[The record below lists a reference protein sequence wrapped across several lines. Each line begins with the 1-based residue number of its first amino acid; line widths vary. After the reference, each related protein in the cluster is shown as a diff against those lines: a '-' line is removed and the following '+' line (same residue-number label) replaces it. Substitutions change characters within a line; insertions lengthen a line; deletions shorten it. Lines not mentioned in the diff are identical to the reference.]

1 MVQASGAEAGLH
13 AAEHETDG
21 RDEPSRGGV
30 RAVERAVRIL
40 RAFTPERPWLTL
52 AEIAEA
58 AVVDKAT
65 ARRMLLTLIGMDL
78 VEQEPIGQ
86 RYALGLGVVALGA
99 SVPVTVDLRNVAA
112 PHLAGLARETR
123 AMAFLSI
130 LREDGAMCIERS
142 HGNPPV
148 DVRIWNVGESL
159 PVNRGAAPRLL
170 LAHLAAEERARRL
183 ARPLGAATAHTLT
196 APAALEADGALIRE
210 RGWAVAVDDIVEG
223 VSALAAPVRDA
234 RGRVAAA
241 VSVSGLTPQLIG
253 QDGQPLTDALT
264 RVRTA
269 AAEISRQL
277 QDMHWAR

>member
-112 PHLAGLARETR
+112 PHLARCSPPTASSASTTR
-123 AMAFLSI
+123 SST
-130 LREDGAMCIERS
+130 CSSTTS
-142 HGNPPV
+142 HQ
-148 DVRIWNVGESL
+148 W
-159 PVNRGAAPRLL
+159 
-170 LAHLAAEERARRL
+170 
-183 ARPLGAATAHTLT
+183 RPCSRMG
-196 APAALEADGALIRE
+196 R
-210 RGWAVAVDDIVEG
+210 AVADS
-223 VSALAAPVRDA
+223 SASRCCSSLQW
-234 RGRVAAA
+234 
-241 VSVSGLTPQLIG
+241 STPLSCCR
-253 QDGQPLTDALT
+253 ASY
-264 RVRTA
+264 
-269 AAEISRQL
+269 ISPG
-277 QDMHWAR
+277 

>member
-1 MVQASGAEAGLH
+1 
-13 AAEHETDG
+13 
-21 RDEPSRGGV
+21 
-30 RAVERAVRIL
+30 
-40 RAFTPERPWLTL
+40 
-52 AEIAEA
+52 
-58 AVVDKAT
+58 
-65 ARRMLLTLIGMDL
+65 
-78 VEQEPIGQ
+78 
-86 RYALGLGVVALGA
+86 
-99 SVPVTVDLRNVAA
+99 
-112 PHLAGLARETR
+112 
-123 AMAFLSI
+123 
-130 LREDGAMCIERS
+130 
-142 HGNPPV
+142 
-148 DVRIWNVGESL
+148 VGESL

-170 LAHLAAEERARRL
+170 LAHLGAEERARRL

-196 APAALEADGALIRE
+196 VPAALEADGALIRE